1 MASFV
6 NQAVLNAVQA
16 KKEDRFARKQYT
28 AEEIKAATDLALKV
42 GITEAADR
50 TGIKSSSIFT
60 WKKFYVDNQQQYFVP
75 GKRGCKPMLTPAQ
88 EKAVV
93 AAADAVRAKGEVLD
107 APTLS
112 AAATGMY
119 ERTEG
124 SLTLKVHGGKRVFS
138 LLMSFS
144 PRTSMSSAT

>member
-75 GKRGCKPMLTPAQ
+75 VLC
-88 EKAVV
+88 
-93 AAADAVRAKGEVLD
+93 AKG
-107 APTLS
+107 ANS
-112 AAATGMY
+112 S
-119 ERTEG
+119 G
-124 SLTLKVHGGKRVFS
+124 ST
-138 LLMSFS
+138 
-144 PRTSMSSAT
+144 